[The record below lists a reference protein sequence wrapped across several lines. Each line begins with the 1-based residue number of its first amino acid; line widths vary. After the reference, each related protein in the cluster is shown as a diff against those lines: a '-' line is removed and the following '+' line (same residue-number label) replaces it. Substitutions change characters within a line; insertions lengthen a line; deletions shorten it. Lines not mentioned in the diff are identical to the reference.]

1 MPDPN
6 SRTPVARALEEAE
19 AAVAAAL
26 RALRAAAEAAEAAP
40 AEEPPFVSVREAG
53 RRLGVHRATIMRRV
67 ADGSLPSKRVG
78 GRRLLLREAV
88 DSLAADRAGLR
99 P

>member
-1 MPDPN
+1 MPAPPA
-6 SRTPVARALEEAE
+6 TPSPVEAALEEAE
-19 AAVAAAL
+19 AAFDAAL
-26 RALRAAAEAAEAAP
+26 RALRAAAAAAAVP

-88 DSLAADRAGLR
+88 DHLAAERAGW
-99 P
+99 PS